1 MPLETIYVVRH
12 GFRSSWSVDHTT
24 GVYSASIPSPTGI
37 AVDPALTAHGVDQSR
52 QLAQH
57 LMTMDPP
64 VDVVYSSPYYRCL
77 QTITPFV
84 ELRQQQQQQQ
94 QQRQQRHAHA
104 HAHSQHGE
112 STSLSLSTSV
122 GSGSHSHS
130 HSHSD
135 AATMIR
141 PEHGICEWF
150 GSAPFEHPG
159 PASPSLLKSLF
170 PAFDESYV
178 SAQYPPRRGETLAQ
192 LQARLTATMQSIIDR
207 CDAEDRRAV
216 VLCTHAAAVIMLGRI
231 LTGEFPE
238 TVDADDFHAFTCGLS
253 VFRRKKVDNRDR
265 GKGELPDKEPN
276 PSAAAAAA
284 GVVGGWS
291 CEANS
296 DCSFLAGGE
305 ERGWKFVG
313 DEEFPDTGSMSQA
326 ASTSE
331 SKL

>member
-57 LMTMDPP
+57 LMT
-64 VDVVYSSPYYRCL
+64 
-77 QTITPFV
+77 TITPFV
-84 ELRQQQQQQQ
+84 ELQQEKQHHG
-94 QQRQQRHAHA
+94 QR
-104 HAHSQHGE
+104 
-112 STSLSLSTSV
+112 TSA
-122 GSGSHSHS
+122 G
-130 HSHSD
+130 SD
-135 AATMIR
+135 APSAATIIR

-159 PASPSLLKSLF
+159 PASPSVLKSLF

-178 SAQYPPRRGETLAQ
+178 SAQHPPKRGETLAQ

-216 VLCTHAAAVIMLGRI
+216 VLCTHAAVVIMLGRI
-231 LTGEFPE
+231 LTGDFPE
-238 TVDADDFHAFTCGLS
+238 TVDADDFRAFTCGLS
-253 VFRRKKVDNRDR
+253 VYRRRLNNRDEGLR
-265 GKGELPDKEPN
+265 EKGDLPDKEPN
-276 PSAAAAAA
+276 PSAAAA
-284 GVVGGWS
+284 VGGWS

-296 DCSFLAGGE
+296 DCRFLINGE

-313 DEEFPDTGSMSQA
+313 DEEFPDTGSMSQGA
-326 ASTSE
+326 SE

>member
-57 LMTMDPP
+57 LMTVDPP
-64 VDVVYSSPYYRCL
+64 VEVVYSSPYYRCL

-84 ELRQQQQQQQ
+84 ELQQEK
-94 QQRQQRHAHA
+94 
-104 HAHSQHGE
+104 HSHDGQ
-112 STSLSLSTSV
+112 STSA
-122 GSGSHSHS
+122 GSGPSS
-130 HSHSD
+130 
-135 AATMIR
+135 AVTMIR

-159 PASPSLLKSLF
+159 PASPSVLKSLF
-170 PAFDESYV
+170 PTFDESYV
-178 SAQYPPRRGETLAQ
+178 SAQHPPKRGETLAQ
-192 LQARLTATMQSIIDR
+192 LQSRLTATMQSIIDR

-216 VLCTHAAAVIMLGRI
+216 VLCTHAAVVIMLGRI
-231 LTGEFPE
+231 LTGDFPE
-238 TVDADDFHAFTCGLS
+238 AVEVDDFRAFTCGLS
-253 VFRRKKVDNRDR
+253 VYRRRLNHPDEGLR
-265 GKGELPDKEPN
+265 GKGDLPDREPN
-276 PSAAAAAA
+276 SSA
-284 GVVGGWS
+284 VVGGWS

-296 DCSFLAGGE
+296 DCSFLTDGE

-313 DEEFPDTGSMSQA
+313 DEEFPDTGSMSQGI
-326 ASTSE
+326 SE

>member
-52 QLAQH
+52 QLGQH
-57 LMTMDPP
+57 LMTVDPP
-64 VDVVYSSPYYRCL
+64 VEAVYSSPYYRCL
-77 QTITPFV
+77 QTIAPFV
-84 ELRQQQQQQQ
+84 ELQQQK
-94 QQRQQRHAHA
+94 
-104 HAHSQHGE
+104 
-112 STSLSLSTSV
+112 
-122 GSGSHSHS
+122 HSHS
-130 HSHSD
+130 NTSRGHGHDGDGTSNRTGSD
-135 AATMIR
+135 PPSATTVIR

-159 PASPSLLKSLF
+159 PASPSVLKSLF

-178 SAQYPPRRGETLAQ
+178 SAQHPPKRGETLAQ

-207 CDAEDRRAV
+207 CDAEDRRAI
-216 VLCTHAAAVIMLGRI
+216 VLCTHAAVVIMLGRI

-238 TVDADDFHAFTCGLS
+238 SVDADDFRAFTCGLS
-253 VFRRKKVDNRDR
+253 VYRRRLNNQNEGLP
-265 GKGELPDKEPN
+265 GKGDLSGKEPN
-276 PSAAAAAA
+276 PSAAAAV
-284 GVVGGWS
+284 VVGGWS

-296 DCSFLAGGE
+296 DCRFLIDGE

-326 ASTSE
+326 ASD

>member
-1 MPLETIYVVRH
+1 M
-12 GFRSSWSVDHTT
+12 
-24 GVYSASIPSPTGI
+24 
-37 AVDPALTAHGVDQSR
+37 DPALTAHGVDQSR

-57 LMTMDPP
+57 LMTIDPP
-64 VDVVYSSPYYRCL
+64 VEVVYSSPYYRCL

-84 ELRQQQQQQQ
+84 ELQ
-94 QQRQQRHAHA
+94 QQRHAHR
-104 HAHSQHGE
+104 HGE
-112 STSLSLSTSV
+112 STST
-122 GSGSHSHS
+122 GSDS
-130 HSHSD
+130 

-159 PASPSLLKSLF
+159 PASPSVLKSLF

-178 SAQYPPRRGETLAQ
+178 SAQYPPKRGETLAQ

-216 VLCTHAAAVIMLGRI
+216 VLCTHAAVVIMLGRI
-231 LTGEFPE
+231 LTGDFPE
-238 TVDADDFHAFTCGLS
+238 TVDTDDFHAFTCGLS
-253 VFRRKKVDNRDR
+253 VYRRKLDNWNQGLR

-276 PSAAAAAA
+276 PSAAVA
-284 GVVGGWS
+284 VGGWS

-305 ERGWKFVG
+305 ERGWYVEQVKFVH
-313 DEEFPDTGSMSQA
+313 F
-326 ASTSE
+326 E
-331 SKL
+331 SYADGVIAGC

>member
-57 LMTMDPP
+57 LMT
-64 VDVVYSSPYYRCL
+64 
-77 QTITPFV
+77 TITPFV
-84 ELRQQQQQQQ
+84 ELQQEKQHHG
-94 QQRQQRHAHA
+94 QR
-104 HAHSQHGE
+104 
-112 STSLSLSTSV
+112 TSA
-122 GSGSHSHS
+122 G
-130 HSHSD
+130 SD
-135 AATMIR
+135 APLPPPSYGLNT
-141 PEHGICEWF
+141 E
-150 GSAPFEHPG
+150 SA
-159 PASPSLLKSLF
+159 SVLKSLF

-178 SAQYPPRRGETLAQ
+178 SAQHPPKRGETLAQ

-216 VLCTHAAAVIMLGRI
+216 VLCTHAAVVIMLGRI
-231 LTGEFPE
+231 LTGDFPE
-238 TVDADDFHAFTCGLS
+238 TVDADDFRAFTCGLS
-253 VFRRKKVDNRDR
+253 VYRRRLNNRDEGLR
-265 GKGELPDKEPN
+265 EKGDLPDKEPN
-276 PSAAAAAA
+276 PSAAAAA
-284 GVVGGWS
+284 VGGWS

-296 DCSFLAGGE
+296 DCRFLINGE

-313 DEEFPDTGSMSQA
+313 DEEFPDTGSMSQGA
-326 ASTSE
+326 SE